1 VKNADRWQ
9 PSKFVFR
16 GGRLRAS
23 RDRRE
28 VSIGSRLAA
37 DLVAA
42 QYDRHLK
49 EHARGRL
56 ADLGCG
62 KVPLY
67 EAYRALVAE
76 TFCIDWQNSL
86 HGGEYLDLAC
96 DLSGPLPLPD
106 QAFDTV
112 ILSDVLEHLPEPQAL
127 WHENAR
133 ILCKDGRLLL
143 NVPFLYGL
151 HEVPHDYYRYSEFA
165 LRRFAAGAGLEVL
178 LLERTGGAPQ
188 VLADIAAKM
197 LLLYFPRAGAW
208 AADALQRAA
217 ALFART
223 RVGGRI
229 SAATAAQFPAGY
241 FLVARKPA

>member
-1 VKNADRWQ
+1 MKNADRWR

-16 GGRLRAS
+16 DGRLRAS
-23 RDRRE
+23 RDTRE

-42 QYDRHLK
+42 QYGRHL
-49 EHARGRL
+49 EDHARGRL

-67 EAYRALVAE
+67 GAYRTLVSEA
-76 TFCIDWQNSL
+76 FCVDWQNSL
-86 HGGEYLDLAC
+86 HGNEYLDLAC
-96 DLSGPLPLPD
+96 DLSAPLPLPD
-106 QAFDTV
+106 RVFDTV
-112 ILSDVLEHLPEPQAL
+112 ILSDVLEHLPEPQLL
-127 WHENAR
+127 WQEIAR
-133 ILCKDGRLLL
+133 ILRTGGKLLL

-151 HEVPHDYYRYSEFA
+151 HEVPHDYCRYSEFA

-188 VLADIAAKM
+188 VLADIAAKT

-208 AADALQRAA
+208 AADALQQAA